1 MSYFEMM
8 ENVVKKYGLESKV
21 SISFCSLVEREEKR
35 SKETGR
41 HRVERA
47 YKRAMK

>member
-8 ENVVKKYGLESKV
+8 ENVVRKHGLESKV
-21 SISFCSLVEREEKR
+21 SISFCSLVEREERKK
-35 SKETGR
+35 KETGR
-41 HRVERA
+41 DRVERA